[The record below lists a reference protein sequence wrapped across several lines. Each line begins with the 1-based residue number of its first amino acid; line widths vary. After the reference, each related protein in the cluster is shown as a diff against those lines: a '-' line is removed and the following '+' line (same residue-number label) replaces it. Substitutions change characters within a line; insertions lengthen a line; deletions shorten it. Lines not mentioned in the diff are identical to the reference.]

1 MTEDR
6 LRKVLELERAK
17 RFGDRAVTAG
27 LDSFLK
33 NLTAHDGSQLSS
45 EVYTRI
51 QALPVGGYRSLMPAK
66 RKLWI
71 EDLLGVLKT
80 QANQAVPPHLARAD
94 TPPTA
99 ATSSTM
105 TDAGTSRAVV
115 NGAGQAAPGGSAMR
129 PATTATAAAPTAP
142 RRASAKATTDGR
154 AASRAT
160 QPPLSVHS
168 RPYTQEELH
177 VLGVTAELHALKAVG
192 FALKVKFDKLH
203 VVTVRDL
210 LLFFPRRHVDYGEPV
225 PISKLELGREQTVR
239 ARVWS
244 SRERPMGYRV
254 RSTEATIGDSTGM
267 MQCLWFNQ
275 PWVAKQLPVNAE
287 IVVSGRVG
295 EYQGRPKFDSPEW
308 EIWSQDLVHTGRLV
322 PIYPLTAGLLSR
334 TVRRVLQEA
343 LDRYAVRLDD
353 VLPLEMRQR
362 HQLTTIADAVTQ
374 MHYPADRASLERGRR
389 RLAFEELLPIQLTM
403 QLRRRHF
410 QKSAPAEP
418 APMSAPVER
427 AFKASLP
434 FALTNA
440 QERVLFDVLNDLRKP
455 LPMSRLVQGD
465 VGSGKT
471 VIAAA
476 ALVAAIENGRQ
487 GVMMAPTEI
496 LAEQHF
502 RTLKQLFSAGG
513 NHLDGGAE
521 AAEHIAGDD
530 AASSGRVVE
539 LHPPFLDRPL
549 RIALLTGSMR
559 AKERRD
565 LSDAM
570 ERGEI
575 DVACG
580 THALI
585 QGSVRFHDL
594 GVAVVDEQHRFGVMQ
609 RAALREKGAQ
619 TAHTPHM
626 LVMTATPIPRTLAL
640 TLYGDLDISV
650 VDELP
655 PGRQPIKTTW
665 VGPDERG
672 DAERFVR
679 EQVRQGRQAFVIC
692 PLVEESETLDVK
704 SATAEYER
712 LKRQVYP
719 DLRLEL
725 VHGRM
730 SSKQKDEA
738 MRRFRDN
745 EADILVSTAVIEVGI
760 DIPNASVM
768 MIEGADRFGLAQLHQ
783 FRGRVG
789 RGTDQSYCL
798 LLCDEPSD
806 EARKRLELMEQTTD
820 GFKLAEADMA
830 IRGPGQFF
838 GTKQSG
844 LPGLK
849 VAKLT
854 DIRLIEDTRT
864 EAARLLDADPG
875 LTQRDHAA
883 LNEIVRGM
891 LDRIVDE
898 EH

>member
-6 LRKVLELERAK
+6 LRKVLELERSK
-17 RFGDRAVTAG
+17 RFSDRAVTAG

-33 NLTAHDGSQLSS
+33 NLTTHEGSQLSS
-45 EVYTRI
+45 DVFARI
-51 QALPVGGYRSLMPAK
+51 QGLPVAGYRSLTPAK
-66 RKLWI
+66 RKEWL
-71 EDLLGVLKT
+71 EGVLVSLRDGGSGT
-80 QANQAVPPHLARAD
+80 RETGSEIPGTAQESAATRNAD
-94 TPPTA
+94 ATPP
-99 ATSSTM
+99 
-105 TDAGTSRAVV
+105 
-115 NGAGQAAPGGSAMR
+115 R
-129 PATTATAAAPTAP
+129 PTRTAP
-142 RRASAKATTDGR
+142 LRTSNV
-154 AASRAT
+154 
-160 QPPLSVHS
+160 QPPVPKPA
-168 RPYTQEELH
+168 RPYTQEELGA
-177 VLGVTAELHALKAVG
+177 LGVDAELQALKRIA
-192 FALKVKFDKLH
+192 FALKVKFEKLK
-203 VVTVRDL
+203 VFTVRDL

-225 PISKLELGREQTVR
+225 PISQLVYGKEQTVR
-239 ARVWS
+239 VRVWGAT
-244 SRERPMGYRV
+244 EKKMGFRI
-254 RSTEATIGDSTGM
+254 RSTEAKVGDSTGM
-267 MQCLWFNQ
+267 MSCMWFNQ
-275 PWVAKQLPVNAE
+275 PWIAKQLPVNAE
-287 IVVSGRVG
+287 IVLSGRVA
-295 EYQGRPKFDSPEW
+295 EYQGRPKFDNPEW
-308 EIWSQDLVHTGRLV
+308 EIWSEDLLHTGRLV
-322 PIYPLTAGLLSR
+322 PIYPLTAGLQSR
-334 TVRRVLQEA
+334 TIRRVMQEA
-343 LDRYAVRLDD
+343 IDRYVTRLPDPLPVEMRRRLD
-353 VLPLEMRQR
+353 LA
-362 HQLTTIADAVTQ
+362 TIADAVTQ
-374 MHYPADRASLERGRR
+374 MHYPTDRASLERARR

-427 AFKASLP
+427 AFTESLP
-434 FALTNA
+434 FTLTGA
-440 QERVLFDVLNDLRKP
+440 QQRVMFDVLNDLRKP
-455 LPMSRLVQGD
+455 IPMSRLIQGD

-487 GVMMAPTEI
+487 AVMMAPTEI

-502 RTLKQLFSAGG
+502 RTLKTLFGANGEPGPVASAQVAYLQHREDGRWRMDGGSRSPSSIFRRPSSTSGSAGSA
-513 NHLDGGAE
+513 DT
-521 AAEHIAGDD
+521 I
-530 AASSGRVVE
+530 
-539 LHPPFLDRPL
+539 
-549 RIALLTGSMR
+549 RIALLTGSR
-559 AKERRD
+559 KAKEKRD
-565 LSDAM
+565 LYEAI
-570 ERGEI
+570 EAGEI
-575 DVACG
+575 DIICG

-585 QGSVRFHDL
+585 QGGVRFHDL

-609 RAALREKGAQ
+609 RAALREKGAAA
-619 TAHTPHM
+619 AHTPHM

-655 PGRQPIKTTW
+655 PGRQAIKTTW

-679 EQVRQGRQAFVIC
+679 KEVEQGRQAFVIC

-712 LKRQVYP
+712 LRQQVYP

-725 VHGRM
+725 LHGRM
-730 SSKQKDEA
+730 SSKQKDEV
-738 MRRFRDN
+738 MRRFRDG

-789 RGTDQSYCL
+789 RGADKSYCL

-806 EARKRLELMEQTTD
+806 EARARLELMEETTD
-820 GFKLAEADMA
+820 GFKLAEADMQL
-830 IRGPGQFF
+830 RGPGQFF

-854 DIRLIEDTRT
+854 DVKLIELTRN
-864 EAARLLDADPG
+864 EASRMLDEDSG
-875 LTQRDHAA
+875 LTMPEHRA
-883 LNEIVRGM
+883 LNHTVRGL

>member
-6 LRKVLELERAK
+6 LRKVLELERSK
-17 RFGDRAVTAG
+17 RFSDRAVTAG
-27 LDSFLK
+27 LDSFLR
-33 NLTAHDGSQLSS
+33 NLTTHEGSQLNSD
-45 EVYTRI
+45 VFAHI
-51 QALPVGGYRSLMPAK
+51 QSLPVAGYRSLTPARRKEWLEAVLASLRDGGGK
-66 RKLWI
+66 R
-71 EDLLGVLKT
+71 DAGRGVPT
-80 QANQAVPPHLARAD
+80 HLAAETRAESPRHG
-94 TPPTA
+94 TP
-99 ATSSTM
+99 SSTVHPPSSPAP
-105 TDAGTSRAVV
+105 TRAESPRHGENRAVGRA
-115 NGAGQAAPGGSAMR
+115 GAP
-129 PATTATAAAPTAP
+129 APTQQP
-142 RRASAKATTDGR
+142 RLTSPHA
-154 AASRAT
+154 
-160 QPPLSVHS
+160 
-168 RPYTQEELH
+168 RPYTPEELDA
-177 VLGVTAELHALKAVG
+177 LGVDAELQALKRIG
-192 FALKVKFDKLH
+192 FALKVKFEKLK

-225 PISKLELGREQTVR
+225 PISQLQLGREQTVR
-239 ARVWS
+239 VRVWS
-244 SRERPMGYRV
+244 ATEKKMGFRI
-254 RSTEATIGDSTGM
+254 RSTEAKVGDSTGM
-267 MQCLWFNQ
+267 MTCTWFNQ
-275 PWVAKQLPVNAE
+275 PWIAKQLPVNAE
-287 IVVSGRVG
+287 IVLSGRVA
-295 EYQGRPKFDSPEW
+295 EYQGRPKFDNPEW
-308 EIWSQDLVHTGRLV
+308 EIWSEDLLHTGRLV
-322 PIYPLTAGLLSR
+322 PIYPLTAGLQSR
-334 TVRRVLQEA
+334 TIRRVMQEA
-343 LDRYAVRLDD
+343 IERYATRLPDP
-353 VLPLEMRQR
+353 LPAAMRQR
-362 HQLTTIADAVTQ
+362 LGLAPIAEAVTQ
-374 MHYPADRASLERGRR
+374 MHYPTDRASLERARR

-427 AFKASLP
+427 AFIESLP
-434 FALTNA
+434 FTLTGA
-440 QERVLFDVLNDLRKP
+440 QQRVMFDVLNDLRKP
-455 LPMSRLVQGD
+455 IPMSRLIQGD

-487 GVMMAPTEI
+487 AVMMAPTEI

-502 RTLKQLFSAGG
+502 RTLKALFDANGSPGPVASARPGF
-513 NHLDGGAE
+513 L
-521 AAEHIAGDD
+521 
-530 AASSGRVVE
+530 GRSM
-539 LHPPFLDRPL
+539 
-549 RIALLTGSMR
+549 RIAMLTGSLK
-559 AKERRD
+559 AKEKRE
-565 LSDAM
+565 LYESIEA
-570 ERGEI
+570 GEV
-575 DVACG
+575 DVICG

-585 QGSVRFHDL
+585 QGGVRFHDL
-594 GVAVVDEQHRFGVMQ
+594 GVAIVDEQHRFGVMQ

-619 TAHTPHM
+619 AAHTPHM

-655 PGRQPIKTTW
+655 PGRRAIKTTW

-672 DAERFVR
+672 DAERFLR
-679 EQVRQGRQAFVIC
+679 AQIEQGRQAFVIC

-712 LKRQVYP
+712 LRRQVYP

-725 VHGRM
+725 LHGRM
-730 SSKQKDEA
+730 SSKQKDEG
-738 MRRFRDN
+738 MRRFRDG

-789 RGTDQSYCL
+789 RGADQSYCL

-806 EARKRLELMEQTTD
+806 EARARLELMEGTTD
-820 GFKLAEADMA
+820 GFKLAEADMQL
-830 IRGPGQFF
+830 RGPGQFF

-854 DIRLIEDTRT
+854 DVKLIELTRA
-864 EAARLLDADPG
+864 EAVRMLDEDGG
-875 LTQRDHAA
+875 LTQPEHRTLNLTVRA
-883 LNEIVRGM
+883 L

>member
-6 LRKVLELERAK
+6 LRKVLELERSK
-17 RFGDRAVTAG
+17 RFSDRAVTAG

-33 NLTAHDGSQLSS
+33 NLATREASQLNSD
-45 EVYTRI
+45 VFARI
-51 QALPVGGYRSLMPAK
+51 QALPVQGYRSLTPAK
-66 RKLWI
+66 RKEWL
-71 EDLLGVLKT
+71 EAMLGELRDGGKQEAGRETEPRSKT
-80 QANQAVPPHLARAD
+80 GGVPEHLARD
-94 TPPTA
+94 TSTPT
-99 ATSSTM
+99 ST
-105 TDAGTSRAVV
+105 D
-115 NGAGQAAPGGSAMR
+115 QAKPSD
-129 PATTATAAAPTAP
+129 P
-142 RRASAKATTDGR
+142 K
-154 AASRAT
+154 
-160 QPPLSVHS
+160 PPLSVGRRGAGGAVS
-168 RPYTQEELH
+168 SVPKPARPYTQEELGA
-177 VLGVTAELHALKAVG
+177 LGVDAELQALKRIG
-192 FALKVKFDKLH
+192 FALKVKFEKLK

-225 PISKLELGREQTVR
+225 PVSQLQIGKEQTVR
-239 ARVWS
+239 VRVWS
-244 SRERPMGYRV
+244 ATEKKMGFRI
-254 RSTEATIGDSTGM
+254 RSTEAKVGDSTGM
-267 MQCLWFNQ
+267 MSCTWFNQ
-275 PWVAKQLPVNAE
+275 PWIAKQLPVNAE
-287 IVVSGRVG
+287 IVLSGRVA
-295 EYQGRPKFDSPEW
+295 EYQGRPKFDNPEW
-308 EIWSQDLVHTGRLV
+308 EIWSEDLLHTGRLV
-322 PIYPLTAGLLSR
+322 PIYPLTAGLQNR
-334 TVRRVLQEA
+334 AVRGVMQEA
-343 LDRYAVRLDD
+343 IERYVTRLPDP
-353 VLPLEMRQR
+353 LPAEMRAR
-362 HQLTTIADAVTQ
+362 FGLASIAQAVTQ
-374 MHYPADRASLERGRR
+374 MHYPTDRASLEQARR

-418 APMSAPVER
+418 APISAPVER
-427 AFKASLP
+427 AFVESLP
-434 FALTNA
+434 FTLTGA
-440 QERVLFDVLNDLRKP
+440 QDRVMFDVLNDLRKP
-455 LPMSRLVQGD
+455 IPMSRLVQGD

-487 GVMMAPTEI
+487 AVMMAPTEI

-502 RTLKQLFSAGG
+502 RTLKALFSANGSGG
-513 NHLDGGAE
+513 PV
-521 AAEHIAGDD
+521 
-530 AASSGRVVE
+530 SSAY
-539 LHPPFLDRPL
+539 PDFLDRPI
-549 RIALLTGSMR
+549 RIALLTGSLK
-559 AKERRD
+559 AKEKRE
-565 LSDAM
+565 LY
-570 ERGEI
+570 EEI
-575 DVACG
+575 EAGDIDIICG

-585 QGSVRFHDL
+585 QGGVRFHDL

-609 RAALREKGAQ
+609 RAALREKGAAA
-619 TAHTPHM
+619 AHTPHM

-679 EQVRQGRQAFVIC
+679 GQVELGRQAFVIC

-712 LKRQVYP
+712 LQRQVYP

-725 VHGRM
+725 LHGRM
-730 SSKQKDEA
+730 SSKQKDEV
-738 MRRFRDN
+738 MRRFRDGD
-745 EADILVSTAVIEVGI
+745 ADILVSTAVIEVGI

-789 RGTDQSYCL
+789 RGADKSYCL

-806 EARKRLELMEQTTD
+806 DARARLELMEETTD
-820 GFKLAEADMA
+820 GFKLAEADMQL
-830 IRGPGQFF
+830 RGPGQFF

-854 DIRLIEDTRT
+854 DVKLIELTRT
-864 EAARLLDADPG
+864 EAARMLDEDSG
-875 LTQRDHAA
+875 LTHPEHRA
-883 LNEIVRGM
+883 LNMQVRAL

>member
-6 LRKVLELERAK
+6 LRKVLELERSK
-17 RFGDRAVTAG
+17 RFSDRAVTAG

-33 NLTAHDGSQLSS
+33 NLTTHEGSQLSS
-45 EVYTRI
+45 DVFARI
-51 QALPVGGYRSLMPAK
+51 QALPVAGYRSLTPAK
-66 RKLWI
+66 RKEWL
-71 EDLLGVLKT
+71 EGVL
-80 QANQAVPPHLARAD
+80 ASVRD
-94 TPPTA
+94 
-99 ATSSTM
+99 
-105 TDAGTSRAVV
+105 
-115 NGAGQAAPGGSAMR
+115 GGSEKR
-129 PATTATAAAPTAP
+129 AAGSETRDADDADALPPSADREDRAP
-142 RRASAKATTDGR
+142 RRAAVPPKRNATT
-154 AASRAT
+154 ASNL
-160 QPPLSVHS
+160 QPPISNLHA
-168 RPYTQEELH
+168 RPYTQEELGA
-177 VLGVTAELHALKAVG
+177 LGVDAELQALKRIA
-192 FALKVKFDKLH
+192 FALKVKFEKLK
-203 VVTVRDL
+203 VFTVRDL

-225 PISKLELGREQTVR
+225 PISQLVFGREQTVR
-239 ARVWS
+239 VRVWGAS
-244 SRERPMGYRV
+244 EKKMGFRI
-254 RSTEATIGDSTGM
+254 RSTEAKVGDSTGM
-267 MQCLWFNQ
+267 MSCTWFNQ
-275 PWVAKQLPVNAE
+275 PWIAKQLPVNAE
-287 IVVSGRVG
+287 IVLSGRVS
-295 EYQGRPKFDSPEW
+295 EYQGRPKFDNPEW
-308 EIWSQDLVHTGRLV
+308 EIWSEDLLHTGRLV
-322 PIYPLTAGLLSR
+322 PIYPLTAGLQSR
-334 TVRRVLQEA
+334 TIRRVMQEA
-343 LDRYAVRLDD
+343 IDRYVTRLPDP
-353 VLPLEMRQR
+353 LPAEMRQR
-362 HQLTTIADAVTQ
+362 LDLATIADAVTQ
-374 MHYPADRASLERGRR
+374 MHYPTDRASLERARR

-427 AFKASLP
+427 AFTESLP
-434 FALTNA
+434 FTLTGA
-440 QERVLFDVLNDLRKP
+440 QQRVMFDVLNDLRKP
-455 LPMSRLVQGD
+455 IPMSRLIQGD

-487 GVMMAPTEI
+487 AVMMAPTEI

-502 RTLKQLFSAGG
+502 RTLKTLFGANGEPGPVATARVEYLAGREDGRWRMDGGSRSPSSIFHRPSSPSGSAGSA
-513 NHLDGGAE
+513 DT
-521 AAEHIAGDD
+521 I
-530 AASSGRVVE
+530 
-539 LHPPFLDRPL
+539 
-549 RIALLTGSMR
+549 RIALLTGSLK
-559 AKERRD
+559 AKEKRE
-565 LSDAM
+565 LYEAI
-570 ERGEI
+570 EAGEI
-575 DVACG
+575 DIICG

-585 QGSVRFHDL
+585 QGGVRFHDL

-609 RAALREKGAQ
+609 RAALREKGAAA
-619 TAHTPHM
+619 AHTPHM

-655 PGRQPIKTTW
+655 PGRQAIKTTW

-679 EQVRQGRQAFVIC
+679 REVEQGRQAFVIC

-712 LKRQVYP
+712 LRQQVYP

-725 VHGRM
+725 LHGRM
-730 SSKQKDEA
+730 SSKQKDEV
-738 MRRFRDN
+738 MRRFRDG

-789 RGTDQSYCL
+789 RGADKSYCL

-806 EARKRLELMEQTTD
+806 EARARLELMEETTD
-820 GFKLAEADMA
+820 GFKLAEADMQL
-830 IRGPGQFF
+830 RGPGQFF

-854 DIRLIEDTRT
+854 DVKLIELTRN
-864 EAARLLDADPG
+864 EASRMLDEDSG
-875 LTQRDHAA
+875 LTQPEHRA
-883 LNEIVRGM
+883 LNLTVRGL